1 MNDAA
6 ITSNAVKILKQRQKR
21 TKKVNTGML
30 KTQSFR
36 GGGSRNIEIAT
47 RNCKINIPKPLSKNV
62 IYWYHTYLMHPSATR
77 AEETTNQPLYFY
89 CIQREVKVTIK
100 NMRLTNCLR
109 REIVILDIYQRN
121 KQKQIHGR
129 KFLLTS

>member
-1 MNDAA
+1 MPLSYQMLRKYQNKDK
-6 ITSNAVKILKQRQKR
+6 SVKN
-21 TKKVNTGML
+21 KVNTSML
-30 KTQSFR
+30 KTQYFC
-36 GGGSRNIEIAT
+36 GSKNRNIEIAT
-47 RNCKINIPKPLSKNV
+47 HNGKFYIPKPLHKNV
-62 IYWYHTYLMHPSATR
+62 IYWYYIYLMHPSATR
-77 AEETTNQPLYFY
+77 AEETTKQPLYCY

-129 KFLLTS
+129 KFPLTS